1 MSPPRERKPEGSMVV
16 NLQEIY
22 RYDPED
28 LFPDITTT
36 AYSNLAYIQVSHR
49 DVYIDFLEMP
59 GIKREDG
66 KMHINGTRVFM
77 SHAAARRLSDA
88 LDGILEKVHR
98 EGGME
103 EYVQVEKGA
112 IPLSSKVKRSSE
124 ERSA

>member
-1 MSPPRERKPEGSMVV
+1 MVV

-28 LFPDITTT
+28 LFPDITTS

-103 EYVQVEKGA
+103 EYGQVEKGT

-124 ERSA
+124 ERST